1 MSSIAFDPFSLEYTA
16 DPRPLFAEFHAHAPL
31 MRHAELGSWFAHG
44 YEEVKAI
51 FSDTRF
57 GGEMDLV
64 PGYREEAEERMR
76 RWPVIER
83 AYNNSS
89 FRGGEGHVRLRKL
102 LSPDFKPAMMRKMAS
117 TVKDVVAKQLAP
129 IQFERELDLVELIQE
144 VPLVTI
150 SRILGVD
157 TTGENAELFLRAAPD
172 FFRGSNPLSPP
183 ELRDRTEK
191 AAIDMLAVLEAT
203 MQERRAKPQDD
214 LISQVLDVSREIG
227 GLSDD
232 DILHSLVVLVAA
244 GTDTTRLATSLA
256 IKTLLTFPDQLRVL
270 QEDPGLRPDAI
281 MELLRYDSPTKF
293 TVRVASED
301 VELNGNTISRG
312 SIVLLSPFAA
322 GWDPAAFPE
331 PDRFDPR
338 RDLRGILTFGHGAHY
353 CLGVHLAKL
362 QIGTMLDFFLDHVPA
377 GVEVDHGHV
386 EWAPLN
392 MFLREVT
399 RVPVRLR

>member
-1 MSSIAFDPFSLEYTA
+1 MSSVAFDPFSLEYTA

-31 MRHAELGSWFAHG
+31 VRHEELGSWFAHG

-57 GGEMDLV
+57 GGEMDLI

-76 RWPVIER
+76 RWPVIEK
-83 AYNNSS
+83 AFNNSS

-117 TVKDVVAKQLAP
+117 TVKDVVAKQFAP
-129 IQFERELDLVELIQE
+129 IQFERELDLVRLVQE
-144 VPLVTI
+144 VPLITI
-150 SRILGVD
+150 SRILGID
-157 TTGENAELFLRAAPD
+157 ATSENAELFLRAAPD

-183 ELRDRTEK
+183 ELRDRTEQ
-191 AAIDMLAVLEAT
+191 AAIDMFAVLDAA
-203 MQERRAKPQDD
+203 MRERRARPQED
-214 LISQVLDVSREIG
+214 LITQVLDVSRAMG
-227 GLSDD
+227 GFSDD
-232 DILHSLVVLVAA
+232 EILHSLVVLVAA

-256 IKTLLTFPDQLRVL
+256 MKTLLAFPDERRALR
-270 QEDPGLRPDAI
+270 ENPDLRPDAI
-281 MELLRYDSPTKF
+281 MELLRYESPTKF

-301 VELNGNTISRG
+301 VALSGQEISRG

-322 GWDPAAFPE
+322 GWDPAAFSNPE
-331 PDRFDPR
+331 RFDPR

-362 QIGTMLDFFLDHVPA
+362 QIGTMLDFFLDHVPTGA
-377 GVEVDHGHV
+377 EVDQDGV
-386 EWAPLN
+386 AWAPLN

-399 RVPVRLR
+399 KVPVRLR

>member
-16 DPRPLFAEFHAHAPL
+16 EPRPLFAEFHAHAPL
-31 MRHAELGSWFAHG
+31 MHHAALGSWFAHG
-44 YEEVKAI
+44 YDEVKAI

-57 GGEMDLV
+57 GGDMDLV

-76 RWPVIER
+76 RWPVIEN

-89 FRGGEGHVRLRKL
+89 FGGGEGHVRLRKL
-102 LSPDFKPAMMRKMAS
+102 LAPDFKPAMMRKMAS
-117 TVKDVVAKQLAP
+117 TVSDVVAKKFAP
-129 IQFERELDLVELIQE
+129 IQFEREIDLVELIQE
-144 VPLVTI
+144 VPLITV
-150 SRILGVD
+150 SRILGID
-157 TTGENAELFLRAAPD
+157 STGENSELFLRAAPD

-183 ELRDRTEK
+183 ELRDQTEQ

-203 MQERRAKPQDD
+203 MQQRRTKPQDD
-214 LISQVLDVSREIG
+214 LISQVLDVSRALG
-227 GLSDD
+227 GFSDEE
-232 DILHSLVVLVAA
+232 ILHSLVVLVAA

-256 IKTLLTFPDQLRVL
+256 IKTVLTFPDQLREL
-270 QEDPGLRPDAI
+270 RENPAMRPDGI

-293 TVRVASED
+293 TVRVAGED
-301 VELNGNTISRG
+301 VELNGEKIARG
-312 SIVLLSPFAA
+312 SLVLLSPFAA

-331 PDRFDPR
+331 PDRLNLR
-338 RDLRGILTFGHGAHY
+338 RDVRGILTFGHGAHY

-362 QIGTMLDFFLDHVPA
+362 QIGTMLDFFLDHVPDGA
-377 GVEVDHGHV
+377 EVDHGCV
-386 EWAPLN
+386 EWAPVN

>member
-1 MSSIAFDPFSLEYTA
+1 MPSIAFDPFSLEYTA
-16 DPRPLFAEFHAHAPL
+16 DPRPLFAELHAHAPL
-31 MRHAELGSWFAHG
+31 MHHATLGSWFAHG
-44 YEEVKAI
+44 YDEVRAI

-57 GGEMDLV
+57 GGDMDLV

-76 RWPVIER
+76 RWPVIEN

-89 FRGGEGHVRLRKL
+89 FGGGEGHVRLRKL
-102 LSPDFKPAMMRKMAS
+102 LAPDFKPAMMRKMAS
-117 TVKDVVAKQLAP
+117 TVSDVVAKKFAP

-150 SRILGVD
+150 SRILGID
-157 TTGENAELFLRAAPD
+157 STGENSELFLRAAPD

-183 ELRDRTEK
+183 ELRDQTER

-203 MQERRAKPQDD
+203 MQQRRTKPQDD
-214 LISQVLDVSREIG
+214 LISQVLDVSRALG
-227 GLSDD
+227 GFSDEE
-232 DILHSLVVLVAA
+232 ILHSLVVLVAA

-256 IKTLLTFPDQLRVL
+256 IKTLLTFPDQLRAL
-270 QEDPGLRPDAI
+270 REDPGLRPDAI

-293 TVRVASED
+293 TVRVAGED
-301 VELNGNTISRG
+301 VELNGEKIARG
-312 SIVLLSPFAA
+312 SLVLLSPFAA

-331 PDRFDPR
+331 PDRFNPR

-362 QIGTMLDFFLDHVPA
+362 QIGTMLDFFLDHVPDGA
-377 GVEVDHGHV
+377 EVDHGRV
-386 EWAPLN
+386 EWAPVN

>member
-1 MSSIAFDPFSLEYTA
+1 MPSVAFDPFSLEYTA

-31 MRHAELGSWFAHG
+31 VRHEELGSWFAHG
-44 YEEVKAI
+44 YEEVKTI
-51 FSDTRF
+51 FSDSRF

-76 RWPVIER
+76 RWPVIEK
-83 AYNNSS
+83 AYNNSG

-102 LSPDFKPAMMRKMAS
+102 LSPDFKPAIMRKMAS
-117 TVKDVVAKQLAP
+117 TVKDVVAKQFAS
-129 IQFERELDLVELIQE
+129 IQFERELDLVELVQE
-144 VPLVTI
+144 VPLITI
-150 SRILGVD
+150 SRILGID
-157 TTGENAELFLRAAPD
+157 ATGENAEFFLRAAPD

-183 ELRDRTEK
+183 ELRDRTEQ
-191 AAIDMLAVLEAT
+191 AAIDMFAVLEDT
-203 MQERRAKPQDD
+203 MRERRARPQDD
-214 LISQVLDVSREIG
+214 LITQVLDVSRAMG
-227 GLSDD
+227 GFSDEE
-232 DILHSLVVLVAA
+232 ILHSLVVLVAA

-270 QEDPGLRPDAI
+270 RDNPDLRPDAI

-301 VELNGNTISRG
+301 VELNSRTISRG

-322 GWDPAAFPE
+322 GWDPAAFPNPE
-331 PDRFDPR
+331 RFDPR
-338 RDLRGILTFGHGAHY
+338 RELRGILTFGHGAHY

-362 QIGTMLDFFLDHVPA
+362 QIGTMLDFFLDHVPTGA
-377 GVEVDHGHV
+377 EVDHDGV
-386 EWAPLN
+386 AWAPLN

-399 RVPVRLR
+399 KVPVRLR